1 MTATT
6 RAEVLT
12 VIQPVGYHLLVRLL
26 PLSEKTKGGIYRPQD
41 LQQAEQMATQLGE
54 VIEVGAGAYADPE
67 KFPDGPWCEPGDHIM
82 MRSYSG
88 TSFKI
93 DEQEYRLINDDTVE
107 AVVRQP
113 SRISRV

>member
-1 MTATT
+1 MTAT
-6 RAEVLT
+6 RDEVLS
-12 VIQPVGYHLLVRLL
+12 VIQPVGYHLLIRLL
-26 PLSEKTKGGIYRPQD
+26 SLDEKTKGGIYRPAGT
-41 LQQAEQMATQLGE
+41 QQAEQMATQLGE
-54 VIEVGAGAYADPE
+54 VIEMGASAYADAE
-67 KFPDGPWCEPGDHIM
+67 KFPDGPWCGPGDHIM

-113 SRISRV
+113 ERISRV